1 MIYLKNTLSGIVEE
15 FKPIDSKQIGM
26 YNCGP
31 TVYGKVHIG
40 NMRAYIFADLIK
52 NVLIYNNYPVH
63 QVINITDVGHLV
75 SDSDE
80 GADKVEEQAKKE
92 HIDATVITQKYN

>member
-1 MIYLKNTLSGIVEE
+1 
-15 FKPIDSKQIGM
+15 M

-40 NMRAYIFADLIK
+40 NLRAYVFADLIR
-52 NVLIYNNYPVH
+52 NVLTYNGLEVH

-75 SDSDE
+75 GDSDT
-80 GADKVEEQAKKE
+80 GDDKIEEQAKKE
-92 HIDATVITQKYN
+92 NLGASFITQKYTEYFFSPFVSLHF